1 MIKHVSHAC
10 RILENSD
17 PHHHPEVLGQEKE
30 EENTIKTTVE
40 EESST
45 TVIRAKLQNA
55 GGTQDT
61 TV

>member
-30 EENTIKTTVE
+30 EENTIKPTVE
-40 EESST
+40 EESSA
-45 TVIRAKLQNA
+45 TVIRAKLQNT